1 MTFSKPRYAKNYD
14 WELVRFCTLKGYNVA
29 GGASKLLS
37 SFRSNY
43 KGSIISYANRRWSN
57 GDLYR
62 RLGFKEIN
70 RTSPGYY
77 YFKENEM
84 ILYTRDR
91 FQKHKLK
98 DLLETFDERLT
109 EEENMFEN
117 DYRKIYDCGN
127 LVFVLED

>member
-1 MTFSKPRYAKNYD
+1 M
-14 WELVRFCTLKGYNVA
+14 
-29 GGASKLLS
+29 
-37 SFRSNY
+37 
-43 KGSIISYANRRWSN
+43 
-57 GDLYR
+57 
-62 RLGFKEIN
+62 N

-117 DYRKIYDCGN
+117 DYRKIFDCGN

>member
-1 MTFSKPRYAKNYD
+1 M
-14 WELVRFCTLKGYNVA
+14 
-29 GGASKLLS
+29 S

-127 LVFVLED
+127 LVFVLEEW

>member
-1 MTFSKPRYAKNYD
+1 
-14 WELVRFCTLKGYNVA
+14 
-29 GGASKLLS
+29 
-37 SFRSNY
+37 
-43 KGSIISYANRRWSN
+43 
-57 GDLYR
+57 
-62 RLGFKEIN
+62 
-70 RTSPGYY
+70 
-77 YFKENEM
+77 M

-109 EEENMFEN
+109 EEENMLEN